1 MDDVVT
7 MEEGNVVTL
16 TELHH
21 VKLGVGEDGSSAE
34 PSTGPHQKDVAEAD
48 GLAVAGPCGVDNNV
62 VSIKSDE
69 ANTEEHIVQYS
80 DSHQS

>member
-7 MEEGNVVTL
+7 KEGANVVTL

-34 PSTGPHQKDVAEAD
+34 PCTCPHQEDVAEAD
-48 GLAVAGPCGVDNNV
+48 GLAVSCPRGVDNNV

-69 ANTEEHIVQYS
+69 ANTEKHIVQYS